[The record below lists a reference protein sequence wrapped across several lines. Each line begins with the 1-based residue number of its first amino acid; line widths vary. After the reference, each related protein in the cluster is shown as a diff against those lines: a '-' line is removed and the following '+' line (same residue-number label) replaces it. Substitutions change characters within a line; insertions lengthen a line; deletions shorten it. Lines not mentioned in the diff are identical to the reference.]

1 MTGRLQLP
9 DGLTP
14 ERFLG
19 EVWQRQPL
27 LLRAALPGFRS
38 PLSPEELAGLACE
51 SGVEA
56 RLVLEGGTRPWEV
69 RHGPFEESD
78 FAGLPDSHWTLLVQD
93 VDKLVPEVAALLDAF
108 AFLPE
113 WRLDDIMISYA
124 EDQGSVG
131 PHTDTYDVF
140 LVQAQGRRRWRV
152 DPSPAQDAPYL
163 PGLDLRIL
171 ARFEAREQWVLEP
184 GDILYLP
191 PGVPHWGIAE
201 GPCMT
206 WSVGMRAPDWR
217 ELATA
222 WYDWLITERVPRGR
236 YRDPD
241 LQLPQHRGEIPAS
254 VAGEVRRVMETALSG
269 ADDAAFAAWFGAHL
283 TEPKENLEPIPR
295 EPPCV
300 PVELLGALE
309 RQGRI
314 ERGPSRLL
322 FTQAGSGE
330 VLLFAAGE
338 TYRLSGG
345 RLGFAD
351 LLTGRRTLTLAQ
363 LRPWIDDPVCLDLL
377 CTLYN
382 RGHYELPD

>member
-1 MTGRLQLP
+1 MIRQLRFA

-19 EVWQRQPL
+19 ELWQRRPL
-27 LLRAALPGFRS
+27 LLRAGLPDFRS

-51 SGVEA
+51 PGVES
-56 RLVLEGGTRPWEV
+56 RLVIEHGARPWEV

-78 FAGLPDSHWTLLVQD
+78 FAALPQTHWTLLVQD
-93 VDKLVPEVAALLDAF
+93 MDKLVPEVAALLDAF
-108 AFLPE
+108 AFIPE

-131 PHTDTYDVF
+131 PHTDEYDVF
-140 LVQAQGRRRWRV
+140 LVQAQGRRRWRI
-152 DPSPAQDAPYL
+152 DPGSAPDSTCL
-163 PGLDLRIL
+163 PGLDLPIL
-171 ARFEAREQWVLEP
+171 ERFEAREQWVLEP
-184 GDILYLP
+184 GDVLYLP

-222 WYDWLITERVPRGR
+222 WYDRLIAERLPRSR

-241 LQLPQHRGEIPAS
+241 PRPPRHPGEIPKA
-254 VAGEVRRVMETALSG
+254 VVEEVRRYLETALSG
-269 ADDAAFAAWFGAHL
+269 ADAETFAVWLGAYL
-283 TEPKENLEPIPR
+283 TEPKENMEPEPR
-295 EPPCV
+295 DAP
-300 PVELLGALE
+300 LGPGACLRALE
-309 RQGRI
+309 QLGRI
-314 ERGPSRLL
+314 LRGPSRLL
-322 FTQAGSGE
+322 FTQTPGGE

-338 TYRLSGG
+338 TYRLPAD
-345 RLGFAD
+345 RLGLAD
-351 LLTGRRTLTLAQ
+351 LLTGRRTLTLEQ
-363 LRPWIDDPVCLDLL
+363 LRTWLDDPLCVDLL
-377 CTLYN
+377 RNLYN